1 MLTVF
6 VSAAAAGSFDFAY
19 PPRMQSPEA
28 AAEGSP
34 LSLLDGLDPDSW
46 FDGPRDFNVDDDSL
60 PFGELEA
67 SLFALDPPQTSVPHR
82 PGELVV
88 WSGGKLGEV
97 WRVERPAV
105 ERAGGVLYEPAD
117 AIAIAP
123 LNVRRAVAVVVRARE
138 VRAATESEVAAGLV
152 RAGAH
157 MLWYWRELSRMH
169 EREASIVTLQE
180 RTARKLDKATRAR
193 ALDAHYIELLETR
206 LRANRIA
213 VPRRPVEVSY
223 DAAVPPTRK
232 RTSAIAAMIVPA
244 TPPLP
249 EQPTK

>member
-1 MLTVF
+1 
-6 VSAAAAGSFDFAY
+6 
-19 PPRMQSPEA
+19 MQQQQPDI
-28 AAEGSP
+28 AEGSP
-34 LSLLDGLDPDSW
+34 LSLLDGLDPGTW
-46 FDGPRDFNVDDDSL
+46 FDGPRAFDDDDDSL
-60 PFGELEA
+60 PFGDLEA
-67 SLFALDPPQTSVPHR
+67 SLFAPEPPPTSVSHR

-97 WRVERPAV
+97 WRVERPAIDRV
-105 ERAGGVLYEPAD
+105 GGTLYEPSD

-138 VRAATESEVAAGLV
+138 VRAATESEIAAGLV

-157 MLWYWRELSRMH
+157 MLWYWRELSRLH
-169 EREASIVTLQE
+169 EREAPLVALQE

-193 ALDAHYIELLETR
+193 VLDAHYIEALETR

-213 VPRRPVEVSY
+213 LPRRPTEVPT
-223 DAAVPPTRK
+223 DVGLPTPTRK
-232 RTSAIAAMIVPA
+232 RTSAIAAMIVPP

-249 EQPTK
+249 SLVREQSTK